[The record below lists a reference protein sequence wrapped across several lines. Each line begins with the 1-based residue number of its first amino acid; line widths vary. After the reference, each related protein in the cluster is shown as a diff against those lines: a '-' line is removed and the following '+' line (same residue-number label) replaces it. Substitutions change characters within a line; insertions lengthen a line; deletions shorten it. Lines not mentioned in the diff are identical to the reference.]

1 MPDTLF
7 KLDPEVII
15 GRDTI
20 NRAGA
25 LAGGRGGKAL
35 IVVEQGLNENHHIER
50 ITKIFEDAGI
60 QTILL
65 DGIPIQATADMAEN
79 AASLARGARCSVIV
93 GFGGLRTQYI
103 AKLIAILA
111 ASPLGVFDL
120 LEGSREE
127 KAFLPYIAVPTA
139 AGGDPFLF
147 TDYFP
152 AIDPR
157 DRLVKLI
164 KCPRSLCTAVII
176 DPGLCES
183 LSDKY
188 ASTAAFNG
196 LCVSL
201 EAYCSNKSSFLS
213 DAFLEQ
219 AISRYSRILFS
230 YTDNQPFDFLSASV
244 NAGFLLSL
252 GVSVSAPG
260 IGTAL
265 SYTLNGRFP
274 VAKSWCSTVLLPHIM
289 EKLVASRPERMA
301 RAAFLMGE
309 TAADLS
315 KAEAAN
321 KSVELV
327 RRYMGQLAVPAR
339 LNDFNLS
346 LDRLVPA
353 AEAARSLDFVASSP
367 WTVSA
372 EDAYD
377 LLKQA
382 F

>member
-274 VAKSWCSTVLLPHIM
+274 VAESWCSTVLLPHIM